1 MCTRHMRGPVTL
13 AGTALLSLVFV
24 AGFAHEAPAQTG
36 YIPYYGKNK
45 IRYNNFVWHIYT
57 TDHFEVYY
65 YPEIEQ
71 HLERVVSYAESAYQA
86 VSSDLKHDLAFK
98 VPLMLYKTQSEFQ
111 QQNIEPTELPEGVL
125 AFAEPYRDRM
135 VLPIDEPSDAL
146 YRLITHELTH
156 IFEFDIIPR
165 SLLRRGLPLWVDEGL
180 ADYMTGYW
188 NAFDLMTVRDAAIA
202 DIVPAM
208 SDFQGVAFV
217 DGRLPYNLGH
227 AAFEFIESRWGKEGL
242 RQFLFALRKN
252 VIGGG
257 ESAYEEAFRLKAEEF
272 DEQFEKYLKD
282 RFKPFRDKERPADY
296 GRDLAPKR
304 EKTPYVTVVS
314 IEPSPS
320 GDLLAVAAGNR
331 KDQEL
336 DLILL
341 STKDGKVIRN
351 LTSGFNKDRGY
362 EYIATPGG
370 FRNNAVSWMSWAPT
384 GDRLAYFARTEKMK
398 TLILQNV
405 VTGKVEQR
413 IELKSVD
420 MPESPDIS
428 PDGKEVVFSALAG
441 ATGDIFIVNLESREV
456 RNMTKDQ
463 FGDYAPTWSPD
474 GKSIVYLARVSGND
488 KLFQM
493 DVASGKK
500 TQITFGTH
508 DDGGAQ
514 FVDEDTL
521 VFPSTAIDPNQP
533 IEPEVARNGNIY
545 NIWTL
550 NLKTKEL
557 RQFTDTLTGNTSPVI
572 LRDTKPTR
580 IAFVT
585 YYKGEYG
592 IHVLTREE
600 PLHTVASADFGEADP
615 NAEPMEFQPPMNHT
629 LVPAN
634 MRKKGAFEKL
644 FLEGRPPV
652 AVGVTSGGDLFGGT
666 QVTFTDVLGDKQF
679 NVFAASVSQYRT
691 LAFSYINL
699 SRRLQYAIQAYSQ
712 TQFFYGYDP
721 SVLYGVNYG
730 WVDRDD
736 AIATQTARGATISAI
751 YPLNRYA
758 RLELSGGFLQF
769 SQEYNEPALQDIAN
783 QYQLE
788 NYGRILFVDG
798 QFMPFGLSFVR
809 ETTVFREYGPL
820 SGNTLLLGYEYAPS
834 WGSLLSRQT
843 VEGDARYYLRLGTN
857 GVLAFRAR
865 GYKSWGEFPGYFYFG
880 GNSEMRGYDYL
891 GFLGNKGFFG
901 DAELRF
907 PIIEAALTPIGVVG
921 GLRGVFF
928 FNFGAAGYEGI
939 PTEVWTDKA
948 TIETPII
955 DYVINP
961 LATPFESP
969 YVPVYGQPR
978 TVSGFRLI
986 DSRASYGVGL
996 ETFALGFPIHFDWS
1010 WRTLF
1015 NREWEDVVYSY
1026 QAFLDGEVGPG
1037 AGSKWFRR
1045 VRFNVWIGYDF

>member
-1 MCTRHMRGPVTL
+1 MRTRSTRGTVAHVGVAL
-13 AGTALLSLVFV
+13 AILFM
-24 AGFAHEAPAQTG
+24 AGSFSAAFAQTG
-36 YIPYYGKNK
+36 YVPYFGKNR
-45 IRYNNFVWHIYT
+45 IRYDNFKWHIYT
-57 TDHFEVYY
+57 TDHFEIYY

-71 HLERVVSYAESAYQA
+71 HLERVTSYAESAYQK
-86 VSSDLKHDLAFK
+86 VSADLKHDLAFK
-98 VPLMLYKTQSEFQ
+98 IPLVLYKTQSEFQ
-111 QQNIEPTELPEGVL
+111 QQNIEPGELPEGVL

-180 ADYMTGYW
+180 SDYMTEYW
-188 NAFDLMTVRDAAIA
+188 QPFDLMTVRDAAIA
-202 DIVPAM
+202 DIVPSM
-208 SDFQGVAFV
+208 SDFQGQAFV

-227 AAFEFIESRWGKEGL
+227 AAFEFIESKWGKEGL

-257 ESAYEEAFRLKAEEF
+257 ESAYEEAFRLKPEEF

-296 GRDLAPKR
+296 GKDLAPKR
-304 EKTPYVTVVS
+304 EKTPYVAVVS

-320 GDLLAVAAGNR
+320 GDLMAVAAGNR

-336 DLILL
+336 DIVLM

-351 LTSGFNKDRGY
+351 LTGGFNQRHGY

-370 FRNNAVSWMSWAPT
+370 FRNNAVPWLSWAPA
-384 GDRLAYFARTEKMK
+384 GDRIAYFARTEKLK

-405 VTGKVEQR
+405 VTKKIEKR
-413 IELKSVD
+413 IELKTVD

-428 PDGKEVVFSALAG
+428 PDGREVAFSALQG
-441 ATGDIFIVNLESREV
+441 ATGDIFIVNLDSGEV
-456 RNMTKDQ
+456 RNVTNDT
-463 FGDYAPTWSPD
+463 FGDFAPTWTPD
-474 GKSIVYLARVSGND
+474 GKGLIYLARVSGND
-488 KLFQM
+488 KLFRL
-493 DVASGKK
+493 DLASSKK
-500 TQITFGTH
+500 MQITFGTH

-514 FVDEDTL
+514 FLDDDTII
-521 VFPSTAIDPNQP
+521 FPSTAVDPNQP
-533 IEPEVARNGNIY
+533 IDPEVARNGNIY

-550 NLKTKEL
+550 NLKNGEL
-557 RQFTDTLTGNTSPVI
+557 RQFTDTLTANVSPIV
-572 LRDTKPTR
+572 LRDQKPAR

-592 IHVLTREE
+592 IHTLPREE
-600 PLHTVASADFGEADP
+600 PLHTVASADFGSPGPIID
-615 NAEPMEFQPPMNHT
+615 FTPPLSHT
-629 LVPAN
+629 LVKQN
-634 MRKKGAFEKL
+634 MRKKGTFEKL

-679 NVFAASVSQYRT
+679 NLFAASVSQYRSM
-691 LAFSYINL
+691 AFSYINL
-699 SRRLQYAIQAYSQ
+699 SRRLQYAMQAYSQ

-721 SVLYGVNYG
+721 AALYGIEYG
-730 WVDRDD
+730 FIDRST
-736 AIATQTARGATISAI
+736 ALATQTVRGGSVAAI
-751 YPLNRYA
+751 YPFNRY
-758 RLELSGGFLQF
+758 RRVELSTAILQF
-769 SQEYNEPALQDIAN
+769 KQEYAEPALQDIAD
-783 QYQLE
+783 QYQQDL
-788 NYGRILFVDG
+788 YGRTLFSNG
-798 QFMPFGLSFVR
+798 TFMPLSVNFVQ

-820 SGNTLLLGYEYAPS
+820 SGNTVSLGYEFAPS
-834 WGSLLSRQT
+834 WGGLLSRQS
-843 VEGDARYYLRLGTN
+843 VDGDARYYLRLGTN
-857 GVLAFRAR
+857 GVLALRAR
-865 GYKSWGEFPGYFYFG
+865 GYKSWGEFPGYLYFG

-891 GFLGNKGFFG
+891 QFLGNKAFFT

-928 FNFGAAGYEGI
+928 FNLGAAGYEGV
-939 PTEVWTDKA
+939 PTKVYSKSDEIV
-948 TIETPII
+948 TPII
-955 DYVINP
+955 GYQFDP
-961 LATPFESP
+961 TSPSLAS
-969 YVPVYGQPR
+969 PVYGPPQLI
-978 TVSGFRLI
+978 SGFRLV
-986 DSRASYGVGL
+986 DGRASYGFGL

-1015 NREWEDVVYSY
+1015 NKGWEDYVYSY
-1026 QAFLDGEVGPG
+1026 PG
-1037 AGSKWFRR
+1037 SLEGTTGSQWLRR
-1045 VRFNVWIGYDF
+1045 AKFSVWIGYDF

>member
-1 MCTRHMRGPVTL
+1 MRTRNTRGTVAHVGVAL
-13 AGTALLSLVFV
+13 AILFM
-24 AGFAHEAPAQTG
+24 AGSFSAAFAQTG
-36 YIPYYGKNK
+36 YVPYFGKNR
-45 IRYNNFVWHIYT
+45 IRYDNFKWHIYT
-57 TDHFEVYY
+57 TDHFEIYY

-71 HLERVVSYAESAYQA
+71 HLERVTSYAESAYQK
-86 VSSDLKHDLAFK
+86 VSADLKHDLAFK
-98 VPLMLYKTQSEFQ
+98 VPLVLYKTQSEFQ
-111 QQNIEPTELPEGVL
+111 QQNIEPGELPEGVL

-180 ADYMTGYW
+180 SDYMTEYW
-188 NAFDLMTVRDAAIA
+188 QPFDLMTVRDAAIA
-202 DIVPAM
+202 DIVPSM
-208 SDFQGVAFV
+208 SDFQGQAFV

-227 AAFEFIESRWGKEGL
+227 AAFEFIESKWGKEGL

-257 ESAYEEAFRLKAEEF
+257 ESAYEEAFRLKPEEF

-296 GRDLAPKR
+296 GKDLAPKR
-304 EKTPYVTVVS
+304 EKTPYVAVVS

-320 GDLLAVAAGNR
+320 GDLMAVAAGNR

-336 DLILL
+336 DIVLM

-351 LTSGFNKDRGY
+351 LTGGFNQSHGY

-370 FRNNAVSWMSWAPT
+370 FRNNAVPWMSWAPA
-384 GDRLAYFARTEKMK
+384 GDRIAYFARTEKLK

-405 VTGKVEQR
+405 VTKKIEKR
-413 IELKSVD
+413 IELKTVD

-428 PDGKEVVFSALAG
+428 PDGREVAFAALQG
-441 ATGDIFIVNLESREV
+441 ATGDIFIVNLDSGEV
-456 RNMTKDQ
+456 RNVTNDT
-463 FGDYAPTWSPD
+463 FGDYAPTWTPD
-474 GKSIVYLARVSGND
+474 GKGLIYLARVSGND
-488 KLFQM
+488 KLFRL
-493 DVASGKK
+493 DLASGKK

-514 FVDEDTL
+514 FMDEDTII
-521 VFPSTAIDPNQP
+521 FPSTAVDPNQP
-533 IEPEVARNGNIY
+533 IDPEVARNGNIY

-550 NLKTKEL
+550 NLKNGEL
-557 RQFTDTLTGNTSPVI
+557 RQFTDTLTANVSPII
-572 LRDTKPTR
+572 LRDQKPAR

-592 IHVLTREE
+592 IHTLPREE
-600 PLHTVASADFGEADP
+600 PLHTVASADFGSPGPIID
-615 NAEPMEFQPPMNHT
+615 FTPPLSHT
-629 LVPAN
+629 LVKQN
-634 MRKKGAFEKL
+634 IHKKGTFEKL

-679 NVFAASVSQYRT
+679 NIFASSVSQYRT
-691 LAFSYINL
+691 LSFSYINL
-699 SRRLQYAIQAYSQ
+699 SRRLQYAMQAYSD

-721 SVLYGVNYG
+721 TAFYGINYG
-730 WVDRDD
+730 FIDRDT
-736 AIATQTARGATISAI
+736 AIATQTVRGGSISAI
-751 YPLNRYA
+751 YPLNRYR
-758 RLELSGGFLQF
+758 RLQATYGLLNFN
-769 SQEYNEPALQDIAN
+769 QEYSEQALQDIAD
-783 QYQLE
+783 QYQQDL
-788 NYGRILFVDG
+788 YGRTLFSNG
-798 QFMPFGLSFVR
+798 TFMPLGVSFVQ

-820 SGNTLLLGYEYAPS
+820 SGNTVYLGYEYAPS

-843 VEGDARYYLRLGTN
+843 MDGDARYYLRLGTN
-857 GVLAFRAR
+857 GVLALRAR
-865 GYKSWGEFPGYFYFG
+865 GYKSWGEFPGYLYFG

-891 GFLGNKGFFG
+891 QFLGNKAFFT

-928 FNFGAAGYEGI
+928 FNFGGSGYEGVKTTVYSKSDQI
-939 PTEVWTDKA
+939 VVPIVGYQFDPTS
-948 TIETPII
+948 PS
-955 DYVINP
+955 
-961 LATPFESP
+961 LAS
-969 YVPVYGQPR
+969 PVYGPPQLI
-978 TVSGFRLI
+978 SGFRLV
-986 DSRASYGVGL
+986 DSRASYGFGL

-1015 NREWEDVVYSY
+1015 NKGWEDYVYSY
-1026 QAFLDGEVGPG
+1026 QGALDGTT
-1037 AGSKWFRR
+1037 GSQWLRR
-1045 VRFNVWIGYDF
+1045 VKFSVWIGYDF